1 MKFESRKL
9 YKHGQN
15 KEVVLLQIPKL
26 ICQDMGLTSD
36 TLVDLNYKDNTIII
50 SKVKEDDQCQED
62 A

>member
-1 MKFESRKL
+1 MIFESRKL

-15 KEVVLLQIPKL
+15 KEVVLLQIPKM

-50 SKVKEDDQCQED
+50 SKVKEATDNE
-62 A
+62 

>member
-26 ICQDMGLTSD
+26 VCQDMGLTSD
-36 TLVDLNYKDNTIII
+36 TLVDLNYTDNTIII
-50 SKVKEDDQCQED
+50 SKAQQETN
-62 A
+62 

>member
-26 ICQDMGLTSD
+26 ICQNMGLTSD
-36 TLVDLNYKDNTIII
+36 TLVDLDYSDDKIII
-50 SKVKEDDQCQED
+50 SKVESKEVING
-62 A
+62 